1 MLVRARVES
10 IDRDSNFPPLSLSLS
25 LFLFFWSILVR
36 IPAEISYRG
45 AEIKWRET
53 FYDESRELEIS
64 VMRNETFFREDFL
77 FFFFLCPPS
86 RDFYHDD
93 FNSRMQLF
101 EFLFLE

>member
-10 IDRDSNFPPLSLSLS
+10 IDRDSNFPPLSLSLSLS

-77 FFFFLCPPS
+77 FFFSFALHLAIFITTISTRECNYS
-86 RDFYHDD
+86 NF
-93 FNSRMQLF
+93 FF
-101 EFLFLE
+101 